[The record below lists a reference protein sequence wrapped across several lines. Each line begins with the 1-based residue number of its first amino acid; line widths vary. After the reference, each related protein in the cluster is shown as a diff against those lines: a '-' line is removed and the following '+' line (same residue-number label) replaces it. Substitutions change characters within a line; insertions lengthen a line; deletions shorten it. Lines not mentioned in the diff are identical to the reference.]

1 MVRSSLGSELARVGQ
16 LQAHLPGP
24 VVVLIGVAAL
34 GAAVLPDVWLVTRNV
49 NIIAHEGAHATM
61 GSALGARVLGVRM
74 SRGGVGAT
82 AVQGGDRASSVLSL
96 AIGYLGPSAFG
107 LGAAKLI
114 QVGHAIAV
122 LWITLAALLLL
133 AVAVRRS
140 GFGLAVVIVTGTA
153 IFAVARYAPVGAEVA
168 VAYGIAWFLLLS
180 GVQVVLSHGRD
191 ASDAITLRQ
200 LTRLPR
206 GLWAALW
213 LAGSALALVAG
224 ARMLV

>member
-107 LGAAKLI
+107 LAAGGLI
-114 QVGHAIAV
+114 EGGHIVAV
-122 LWITLAALLLL
+122 LWLTLVSLACML
-133 AVAVRRS
+133 AVTRGS
-140 GFGLAVVIVTGTA
+140 FGVLVILGCGVA
-153 IFAVARYAPVGAEVA
+153 LFAVAASTSVGAQVVA
-168 VAYGIAWFLLLS
+168 AYALAWFMLLS
-180 GVQVVLSHGRD
+180 GVRVIADHGATAAD
-191 ASDAITLRQ
+191 AAELRR

-206 GLWAALW
+206 GFWSFCWLLVSLAALGFG
-213 LAGSALALVAG
+213 AALLI
-224 ARMLV
+224 